1 MPEELGDLGVK
12 INEIVNEG
20 FVSSFVKG
28 LGPAAFQ
35 KVIDTPYKKQA
46 ELDTVDIAKS
56 SYEKYGYNPEFVD
69 PKTKKPLFP
78 KKFGYMSWLTP
89 YDLYTE
95 RNKIVAGMS
104 DADKASLPDEIKA
117 QLGIPVVNPGAPR

>member
-1 MPEELGDLGVK
+1 MK
-12 INEIVNEG
+12 IKEITNEG
-20 FVSSFVKG
+20 FISSFVKG

-46 ELDTVDIAKS
+46 ELDPVDIAKS
-56 SYEKYGYNPEFVD
+56 SYEKYGYNPELVD
-69 PKTKKPLFP
+69 PKTKKPLLP
-78 KKFGYMSWLTP
+78 KKFGYMSWLSP

-104 DADKASLPDEIKA
+104 DADKAALPDEIKT
-117 QLGIPVVNPGAPR
+117 QLGISLGKPGAP

>member
-1 MPEELGDLGVK
+1 VLGDLGVK
-12 INEIVNEG
+12 IKEITNEG
-20 FVSSFVKG
+20 FISSFAKG

-46 ELDTVDIAKS
+46 ELDAVDIAKS
-56 SYEKYGYNPEFVD
+56 SYEKYGHNPEFVD
-69 PKTKKPLFP
+69 PKTKKSLFP

-104 DADKASLPDEIKA
+104 DADKASLPNEIKA
-117 QLGIPVVNPGAPR
+117 QLGIPVGNPGVPR